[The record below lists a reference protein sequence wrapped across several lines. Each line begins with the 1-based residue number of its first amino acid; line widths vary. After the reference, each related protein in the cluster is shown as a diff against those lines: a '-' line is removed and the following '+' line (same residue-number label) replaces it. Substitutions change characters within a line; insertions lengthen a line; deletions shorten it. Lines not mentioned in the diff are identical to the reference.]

1 MANTLL
7 IGPEAALST
16 SVGAA
21 SSFSQAT
28 LVRVV
33 NTEASTV
40 RLVTL
45 LDSDFQGISSISM
58 PAGTVEY
65 IEKKPNELLLASSAN
80 VKGAKVGFTN

>member
-7 IGPEAALST
+7 IGPEAALPT
-16 SVGAA
+16 TVGTA

-33 NTEASTV
+33 NTEATTV

-45 LDSDFQGISSISM
+45 LNAEFQGISSISM

-65 IEKKPNELLLASSAN
+65 IEKKPNELLLASNAN
-80 VKGAKVGFTN
+80 VKGAQVGFTN

>member
-7 IGPEAALST
+7 IGPEAAMAT

-33 NTEASTV
+33 NTEASAV

-65 IEKKPNELLLASSAN
+65 IEKKPNDLLLAASAN

>member
-7 IGPEAALST
+7 IGPEAALPT
-16 SVGAA
+16 TVGTA
-21 SSFSQAT
+21 SNFNSAT

-40 RLVTL
+40 RTVTL
-45 LDSDFQGISSISM
+45 LDSDKQGISSISM

-65 IEKKPNELLLASSAN
+65 IEKKPTDVLLASNGA
-80 VKGAKVGFTN
+80 VKGTQVGFTN

>member
-7 IGPEAALST
+7 IGPEAAMAT

-33 NTEASTV
+33 NTEASAV

-65 IEKKPNELLLASSAN
+65 IEKKPNELLLASNAA
-80 VKGAKVGFTN
+80 VKGTKVGFTN

>member
-7 IGPEAALST
+7 IGPEAALPT
-16 SVGAA
+16 TVGTA

-33 NTEASTV
+33 NTEASAV

-65 IEKKPNELLLASSAN
+65 IEKKPNELLLASNAN
-80 VKGAKVGFTN
+80 VKGAQVGFTN